1 MNTYKIWFDRE
12 IIVYFLDLKKE
23 FSMQNI
29 EANIIETNDNY
40 YFLVTY
46 DTSKTDEVKEQI
58 LLKIKDVIFSFYK
71 PKYILKNL
79 KTQCPLQDYKSLF
92 LQTLVNFER
101 GADLKAIEQKFE
113 FKNQLFLSSF
123 YKFKLKSLQK
133 KWIEICELTNENLA
147 FLFDE
152 KVLLDLIKF
161 LLLNVMPTENQV
173 NICQENNQIVL
184 QNEFYKTVKLKQP
197 FFVNQNNYSELLLT
211 NIIELAP
218 KKINIF
224 CSKNIDAF
232 MLNILNS
239 IYGDNFKI
247 VN

>member
-1 MNTYKIWFDRE
+1 MKTYKIWFSRE
-12 IIVYFLDLKKE
+12 IAVYFLDLKKE
-23 FSMQNI
+23 FLEKNI
-29 EANIIETNDNY
+29 DANILEEDNN
-40 YFLVTY
+40 FCFEVTY
-46 DTSKTDEVKEQI
+46 NLSQTDEVKEQI
-58 LLKIKDVIFSFYK
+58 LKKIKDIVFSFYK
-71 PKYILKNL
+71 PKFILNNL

-101 GADLKAIEQKFE
+101 GADLKVIEQKFE
-113 FKNQLFLSSF
+113 FKNQLFFSSF

-133 KWIEICELTNENLA
+133 KWIEICELTNENLS

-161 LLLNVMPTENQV
+161 LLLNVMPTENQL

-197 FFVNQNNYSELLLT
+197 FFVNQNNYSEVLLT

-218 KKINIF
+218 KK
-224 CSKNIDAF
+224 
-232 MLNILNS
+232 S
-239 IYGDNFKI
+239 IYFAVKI
-247 VN
+247 